1 MNGENYATPTHR
13 KTKKE
18 KKLKSKERV
27 YKRGGKDR
35 TKKDETMR
43 NSRKES

>member
-18 KKLKSKERV
+18 GKLKSKERV

-35 TKKDETMR
+35 TKKIKL
-43 NSRKES
+43 NGKEVDK